1 MAARIVR
8 VLLVALTGLC
18 VVVACGTSDTTT
30 TTTQSGAAAAS
41 LAPGTVVIDVRT
53 PEEYAAGHLQGARNI
68 DVSSPTFVEVI
79 STLPTDDPYVVYCR
93 TGNRSAQAVAI
104 MRSQGFT
111 DVTDAGG
118 IDEAQVSTGLPVQSG

>member
-8 VLLVALTGLC
+8 VLLLMLTGLF
-18 VVVACGTSDTTT
+18 VVVACGTSDDTSTG
-30 TTTQSGAAAAS
+30 QSGAAAGS

-68 DVSSPTFVEVI
+68 DVSSPTFVEMI

-118 IDEAQVSTGLPVQSG
+118 IDEAQASTGLQVQSE